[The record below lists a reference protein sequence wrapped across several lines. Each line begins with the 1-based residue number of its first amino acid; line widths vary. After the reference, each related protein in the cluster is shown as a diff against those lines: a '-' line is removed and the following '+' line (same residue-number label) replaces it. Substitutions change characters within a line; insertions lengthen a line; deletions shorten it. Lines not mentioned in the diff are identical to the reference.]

1 MLQDYTKPP
10 GVGNSVTFTEIPA
23 QYVWPSYFLL
33 LYPYKVTSWSVK
45 TAGLS
50 ASVTRAPSSLPGL
63 NPDYVLMVH
72 TYCGGDE
79 CGASAL
85 AVEIDVS
92 MDTSSPEQQY
102 SGGEPVL
109 GTTTTPTGQTVYTAP
124 VTESPE
130 TEKAQQATLEYEQ
143 RQREEKD
150 ILIGIGILAALGVI
164 AYVARK
170 HY

>member
-1 MLQDYTKPP
+1 MMDYTKPP
-10 GVGNSVTFTEIPA
+10 GVGNGIGFTEIPA

-50 ASVTRAPSSLPGL
+50 ASVTRAPSISGL
-63 NPDYVLMVH
+63 SPDYALLVYV
-72 TYCGGDE
+72 YCSGNE
-79 CGASAL
+79 CGASAF

-102 SGGEPVL
+102 INGEPAL
-109 GTTTTPTGQTVYTAP
+109 GTTTTSTGQTVYTAP
-124 VTESPE
+124 VTTTPE
-130 TEKAQQATLEYEQ
+130 TQQAQQSTLEYEQ
-143 RQREEKD
+143 EEKD
-150 ILIGIGILAALGVI
+150 ILIGLGILAALGVI

-170 HY
+170 HQ